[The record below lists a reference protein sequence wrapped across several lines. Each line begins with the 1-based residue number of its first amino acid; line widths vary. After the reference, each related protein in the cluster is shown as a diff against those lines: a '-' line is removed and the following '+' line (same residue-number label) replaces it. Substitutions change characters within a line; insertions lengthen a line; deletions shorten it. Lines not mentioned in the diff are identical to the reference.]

1 MPDEFGDDNFD
12 DIFDDL
18 KTGRKQN
25 HQFREVLGAKRPFS
39 GREIFRVDIRPSRRD
54 KEVIID
60 LFLEGPEFTFDED
73 NPSEEHSAWIEA
85 AKANYRAIPDFFD
98 LPTTIKLR
106 SLAAIERV
114 HGSFDNFYR

>member
-39 GREIFRVDIRPSRRD
+39 GREIFRVDIRR
-54 KEVIID
+54 I
-60 LFLEGPEFTFDED
+60 T
-73 NPSEEHSAWIEA
+73 N
-85 AKANYRAIPDFFD
+85 
-98 LPTTIKLR
+98 
-106 SLAAIERV
+106 SLAVSMISKWWMNCICQKRPQK
-114 HGSFDNFYR
+114 STR